1 MRLVNPHRF
10 GSITPATVV
19 YDNVSAMYTLRK
31 PSMTTLWTKAVI
43 KVYSAL
49 ASSSVY
55 VFFDTNGE
63 ISNNSLT
70 STSSYDS
77 ASTTTLGT
85 WDVADDDLLLV
96 AWIGINSSN
105 TVDTNTILESSASP
119 KSPIL
124 KYGSGVGFVKSNGK
138 NAISFEKSTHQE
150 IKVKIPMSELD
161 TVNNFSI
168 MSVAEN
174 NLADSKGYYAG
185 NSTSET
191 DGLSLY
197 INTSKSKEIARFS
210 PFFMQLKSINL
221 SLNQREALFTNEPV
235 FREAWLNNISQETNK
250 QSTTW
255 NNYGF
260 VLGGSNSEI
269 FVGKISEIIIMDTS
283 VRLSSGDYFN
293 EVNTYYST
301 Y

>member
-43 KVYSAL
+43 KVYSSV

-138 NAISFEKSTHQE
+138 NAS
-150 IKVKIPMSELD
+150 
-161 TVNNFSI
+161 
-168 MSVAEN
+168 
-174 NLADSKGYYAG
+174 

-197 INTSKSKEIARFS
+197 INTSNSKEIARFS